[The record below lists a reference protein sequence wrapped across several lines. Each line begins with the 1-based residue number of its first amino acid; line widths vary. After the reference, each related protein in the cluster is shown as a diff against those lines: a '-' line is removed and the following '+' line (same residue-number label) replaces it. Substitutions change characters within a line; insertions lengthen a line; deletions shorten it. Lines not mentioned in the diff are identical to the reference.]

1 MSRARLLALVV
12 AAAVL
17 ITGPWWGARALR
29 PLRFFGVRRVE
40 VVGARYLAPEAIAG
54 ALGLGERA
62 SIFEDLRL
70 LERRVRALSGGGIA
84 GVHVA
89 RRLPGTLRVE
99 VREELPVAL
108 AEGPAGLVTVGG
120 DGHPLPYDVTATPVD
135 APLLARIDGPVVR
148 VLATIQATDLGLYAE
163 ISAARSRGG
172 EVVLEL
178 NEGRVL
184 LAPPMDAGV
193 VRSVSAVRRDLAAR
207 SLPWLEL
214 DARYRGWVIVRRRA
228 GQVGGGAA

>member
-1 MSRARLLALVV
+1 MVVLTLA
-12 AAAVL
+12 
-17 ITGPWWGARALR
+17 T
-29 PLRFFGVRRVE
+29 
-40 VVGARYLAPEAIAG
+40 
-54 ALGLGERA
+54 
-62 SIFEDLRL
+62 
-70 LERRVRALSGGGIA
+70 
-84 GVHVA
+84 
-89 RRLPGTLRVE
+89 
-99 VREELPVAL
+99 
-108 AEGPAGLVTVGG
+108 TVKT
-120 DGHPLPYDVTATPVD
+120 PLPPKRFLSPSRSSSASWTPVD

-228 GQVGGGAA
+228 GQAGDGAA

>member
-1 MSRARLLALVV
+1 MSRLRVVALVA

-17 ITGPWWGARALR
+17 ITAPWWGPRALR
-29 PLRFFGVRRVE
+29 PLRFFDVRRFE
-40 VVGARYLAPEAIAG
+40 VVGARYLAPEAIVG

-70 LERRVRALSGGGIA
+70 LERRVSALGGIA

-99 VREELPVAL
+99 VREEEPVAL
-108 AEGPAGLVTVGG
+108 AEGPAGLVAVGG
-120 DGHPLPYDVTATPVD
+120 NGHPLPYDVTATPVD
-135 APLLARIDGPVVR
+135 APLLARIDAPLVR

-163 ISAARSRGG
+163 ISAARSRAG

-178 NEGRVL
+178 SEGWVL
-184 LAPPMDAGV
+184 LAPPTDAGV

-228 GQVGGGAA
+228 GQVGGGGGAA

>member
-1 MSRARLLALVV
+1 MSRARGVALVV

-17 ITGPWWGARALR
+17 ITAPWWGPRALR

-62 SIFEDLRL
+62 GIFEDLRL
-70 LERRVRALSGGGIA
+70 LERRVGALGGIA
-84 GVHVA
+84 GVQVA

-99 VREELPVAL
+99 VREALPVAL
-108 AEGPAGLVTVGG
+108 AQGPAGLVAVGG

-184 LAPPMDAGV
+184 LAPPMEGSV
-193 VRSVSAVRRDLAAR
+193 VRSVSAVRRDLAVR